1 MTNVLILGATGT
13 LGSAARTELL
23 EKTNGHLTLFSRHA
37 GSLAADP
44 ARETAISG
52 SVDNPA
58 DLAHALKG
66 QDVVF
71 AALSGD
77 MAGFAR
83 HIVTAM
89 DKAGVTRLLF
99 ISSMGIYGE
108 VPASMGGTPGVVSP
122 VLRPYREAADV
133 IEASDLDYTVI
144 RPGWFVPGPARYEI
158 TRKGQPFGGHD
169 VTVSSIADLVR
180 RIVDDTSLYSRQSVG
195 IDTPTR

>member
-13 LGSAARTELL
+13 LGSAARAELL
-23 EKTNGHLTLFSRHA
+23 ERTDAHLTLFSRHA
-37 GSLAADP
+37 GSVTINP
-44 ARETAISG
+44 TWEMAISG
-52 SVDNPA
+52 SVNNEA
-58 DLAHALKG
+58 DLVRALKG

-83 HIVTAM
+83 HIVAAM
-89 DKAGVTRLLF
+89 DKAGVSRLLF

-108 VPASMGGTPGVVSP
+108 VPASLGGTPGVVSP

-133 IEASDLDYTVI
+133 IKASDLDYTVI
-144 RPGWFVPGPARYEI
+144 RPGWFVSGPARYEI
-158 TRKGQPFGGHD
+158 TLKGQPFGGHD

-180 RIVDDTSLYSRQSVG
+180 RIVEDPGLCSRQSVG
-195 IDTPTR
+195 IDTPSE